1 MTRVRRKGPSERKW
15 ANKVGTPALIE
26 LGNRIRER
34 RIAAGLTAGQAAERA
49 GNYSQ
54 RTWFHWEA
62 GERSFAIEQ
71 LLSICAMFDCTLN
84 ELAGDLTIQSAHPL
98 PKDLQRQSME
108 FLRSWWQLPENKR
121 RAVRRLVKILLKQE
135 QENFERL

>member
-1 MTRVRRKGPSERKW
+1 
-15 ANKVGTPALIE
+15 
-26 LGNRIRER
+26 
-34 RIAAGLTAGQAAERA
+34 
-49 GNYSQ
+49 
-54 RTWFHWEA
+54 
-62 GERSFAIEQ
+62 
-71 LLSICAMFDCTLN
+71 MFDCTLN
-84 ELAGDLTIQSAHPL
+84 ELAGDLTIPSAHPL